1 MTIYIL
7 KSDKAE
13 TKGQKETKS
22 ACSNPEKL
30 NLQDDIHG
38 SAFSNTTK
46 ADFLIGLQNSNLKEA
61 N

>member
-38 SAFSNTTK
+38 SALSNTTQQR
-46 ADFLIGLQNSNLKEA
+46 LIFVSVTAK
-61 N
+61 

>member
-13 TKGQKETKS
+13 TKGHKETKS

-46 ADFLIGLQNSNLKEA
+46 ADFLIGLQIA
-61 N
+61 I